1 MVQTK
6 SSMAHERLDRL
17 DLNILGILQED
28 TTLSVGQLAETVG
41 LSTTPCWKRI
51 QKLEAAGVIRKRVAL
66 LNARHLGLGLTAFI
80 SIKTNQHK
88 IEWFDSF
95 HRVVSAIPEVVEIY
109 RITGNTDYL
118 LKVVLS
124 SMDDYDRVYKILI
137 KGVDLADVSSM
148 FAMEQIKYTTALPL
162 VQVKRD

>member
-1 MVQTK
+1 M
-6 SSMAHERLDRL
+6 
-17 DLNILGILQED
+17 
-28 TTLSVGQLAETVG
+28 
-41 LSTTPCWKRI
+41 
-51 QKLEAAGVIRKRVAL
+51 
-66 LNARHLGLGLTAFI
+66 
-80 SIKTNQHK
+80 
-88 IEWFDSF
+88 
-95 HRVVSAIPEVVEIY
+95 VEIY